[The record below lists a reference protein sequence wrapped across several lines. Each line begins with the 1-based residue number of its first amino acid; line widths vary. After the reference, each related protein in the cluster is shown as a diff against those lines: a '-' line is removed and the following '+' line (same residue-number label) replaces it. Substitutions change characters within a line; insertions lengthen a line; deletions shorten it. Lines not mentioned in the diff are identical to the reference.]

1 MKDIQTRLIDLYL
14 RAMSY
19 DSGLCSSSA
28 RLHLE
33 WLLGNEYRHT
43 PRCRDCAG
51 QIDRDADHAQA
62 AA

>member
-1 MKDIQTRLIDLYL
+1 MTDLRLRLTGMWL
-14 RAMSY
+14 TAMNY
-19 DSGLCSSSA
+19 DSGLTAGA

-43 PRCRDCAG
+43 PRCRDCATPT
-51 QIDRDADHAQA
+51 DRDADHAQA